1 MHESLVDTFGTWDI
15 DEMLEIFSHELE
27 AKEQASL
34 TVKKGYEK
42 SRENYTTGETACS
55 DIVFN

>member
-1 MHESLVDTFGTWDI
+1 
-15 DEMLEIFSHELE
+15 MLEIFSHELE